1 MIAGVAVHHYN
12 QEIVVNTITVSADEI
27 VREYFEALER
37 SDVEG
42 TVSLFAADGYFMI
55 DEVPTAHGTAQI
67 RAALEETLRV
77 LNVSCVYEID
87 RVTEVGELAIVE
99 AHSTDTVTMLASNSK
114 TLIEF
119 RELFILRR
127 AGNGW
132 QITDYIFNR
141 PVAVT
146 GAP

>member
-1 MIAGVAVHHYN
+1 M
-12 QEIVVNTITVSADEI
+12 NTITVSADEI
-27 VREYFEALER
+27 VRGYFEALDR

-42 TVSLFAADGYFMI
+42 IVSLFAADGYFMI
-55 DEVPTAHGTAQI
+55 DEFPTAHGSAQI
-67 RAALEETLRV
+67 RAALEDTLAV
-77 LNVSCVYEID
+77 LKVTSEYWID
-87 RVTEVGELAIVE
+87 RVTEVGELTIVE
-99 AHSTDTVTMLASNSK
+99 AHSTDTVTMLASNSV

-141 PVAVT
+141 PVA
-146 GAP
+146 AS